1 MGGVIGA
8 MSSKFMIKAGMLLL
22 LARLDMH
29 PVQAILD
36 PAEPVTTIS
45 AELAWRIGLLSKR
58 SNEIQ
63 LSHKEL
69 LGIDHSELRL
79 SSVQIASQP
88 ESAQI
93 TIGLDLLA
101 QVSLLLDFE
110 HNRLKVISK
119 SNQGLFQKSPIS
131 QVTRNMVSTAATVSD
146 RGCLK
151 MSAKDYKG
159 RPISIGVSD
168 MSVVNNLTSNLIR
181 VHISS
186 TSLLVRQIDRA
197 NDRANARC
205 DSDFVLTWSE
215 LTNRRVL
222 LDLPHQ
228 RLWLS

>member
-1 MGGVIGA
+1 

-22 LARLDMH
+22 SARLDMH
-29 PVQAILD
+29 SVQAILN

-58 SNEIQ
+58 SNETQ

-69 LGIDHSELRL
+69 LRIDRSELRL

-88 ESAQI
+88 GSAQI

-110 HNRLKVISK
+110 HNRLKVINK
-119 SNQGLFQKSPIS
+119 SNQGLLQKNPIS

-151 MSAKDYKG
+151 INAKDYKG

-168 MSVVNNLTSNLIR
+168 MSVENTPTSNLIR
-181 VHISS
+181 AYISS
-186 TSLLVRQIDRA
+186 TSLLIKQIDRA
-197 NDRANARC
+197 NAKC

-215 LTNRRVL
+215 FTNRRVL